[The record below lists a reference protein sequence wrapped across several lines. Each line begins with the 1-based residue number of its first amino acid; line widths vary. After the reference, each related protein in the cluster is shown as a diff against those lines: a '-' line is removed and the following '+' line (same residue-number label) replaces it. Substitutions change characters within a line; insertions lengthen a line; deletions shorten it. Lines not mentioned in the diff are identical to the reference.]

1 MAAHG
6 LTDGLDPEVARK
18 REIFRSIKEGFALF
32 DPEKKGM
39 CDVREIGTIVRHL
52 GINPTEIE
60 LRDMITEIEEEEP
73 TGFIAFERFERMMQR
88 IMLENQYPRD
98 SEEKLLRAFR
108 TLDPENKG
116 YVEADKIR
124 TLLTTHGERFSQEE
138 IEDFLHFAVDAESG
152 VLHYEGALESHNG
165 HAAAPD
171 AHACGA
177 TTRGALLT
185 MSAARAR
192 RLRGAG
198 RAVRRRAR
206 RPFRSMGMRVCAPQ
220 RILLGATPRKNRA
233 AHRPRIHAH
242 STTLCIDQYHCETD
256 FCITGP
262 QHAMQHAGYRATRP
276 DIRGGRG
283 AAHRQG
289 PPTLLC
295 GPPGRCRRRATRLSG
310 SPQSSMLIVATH
322 ARVTQS
328 SSAGS
333 KSAVGRARTTTVL
346 L

>member
-242 STTLCIDQYHCETD
+242 STTLCIDQYHCETV
-256 FCITGP
+256 FC
-262 QHAMQHAGYRATRP
+262 
-276 DIRGGRG
+276 
-283 AAHRQG
+283 HRYTARRV
-289 PPTLLC
+289 PRDAPT
-295 GPPGRCRRRATRLSG
+295 SG
-310 SPQSSMLIVATH
+310 
-322 ARVTQS
+322 
-328 SSAGS
+328 
-333 KSAVGRARTTTVL
+333 SAVGAVRPTAKAHRRSCVVPRAAAVDARL
-346 L
+346 DYPGRLNRLC

>member
-152 VLHYEGALESHNG
+152 VLHYEGARESHNG

-185 MSAARAR
+185 MSAARCPCPQITWCRSR
-192 RLRGAG
+192 REKEGSA
-198 RAVRRRAR
+198 AVSEHGYA
-206 RPFRSMGMRVCAPQ
+206 GMRS
-220 RILLGATPRKNRA
+220 
-233 AHRPRIHAH
+233 
-242 STTLCIDQYHCETD
+242 STHT
-256 FCITGP
+256 
-262 QHAMQHAGYRATRP
+262 TRRHP
-276 DIRGGRG
+276 E
-283 AAHRQG
+283 
-289 PPTLLC
+289 
-295 GPPGRCRRRATRLSG
+295 
-310 SPQSSMLIVATH
+310 
-322 ARVTQS
+322 
-328 SSAGS
+328 
-333 KSAVGRARTTTVL
+333 KK
-346 L
+346 